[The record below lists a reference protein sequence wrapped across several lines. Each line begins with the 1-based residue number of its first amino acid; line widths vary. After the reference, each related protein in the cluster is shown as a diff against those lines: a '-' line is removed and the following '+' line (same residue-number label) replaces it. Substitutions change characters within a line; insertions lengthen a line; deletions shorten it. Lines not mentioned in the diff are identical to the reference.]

1 MSAREEQR
9 LPACLGGALER
20 LEQDR
25 ALSFTSEFERHINRG
40 NLARQRLRSPGT
52 NKKLTIS
59 NPPD

>member
-25 ALSFTSEFERHINRG
+25 ALSLTSEFERHINRG
-40 NLARQRLRSPGT
+40 NLAR
-52 NKKLTIS
+52 
-59 NPPD
+59 